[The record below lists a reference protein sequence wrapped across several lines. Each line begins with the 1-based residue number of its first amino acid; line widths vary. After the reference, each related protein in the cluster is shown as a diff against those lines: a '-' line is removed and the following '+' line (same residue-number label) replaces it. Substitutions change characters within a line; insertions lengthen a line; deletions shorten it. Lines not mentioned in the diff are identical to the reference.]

1 MENSVTDSIP
11 APDAGTKSRF
21 NLPGMVVWLAV
32 LSGLALSIV
41 SLFKI
46 CSSCSETANYRVFG
60 LDFGWFGIGYFALM
74 TMAVALRKRS
84 EWFCWFSTLLVFS
97 AAGAEARFIWIQ
109 KYEIGQWCPI
119 CLSLA
124 TAVFFACIGTVW
136 ERFRTISVKGAT
148 MKSKL
153 VYLVLVSLFFV
164 TGLGAALTGV
174 QKEADAAEQDL
185 YLGRTSSPTTVY
197 FVSDWFCPA
206 CRKAEPAIEKMYPEL
221 AKSVR
226 IGFVDFPIHKETT
239 NFTPYN
245 LQFLTFE
252 KKKYISLRKALAD
265 LSLKT
270 KTPSEEEVKSAVA
283 PLGVKLR
290 PMSYSDTLYGMQSNL
305 MVYRGYNVHSTP
317 TVVVANDKTK
327 KNKLLVGDV
336 QINLAAVKAAIAE
349 VEKK

>member
-1 MENSVTDSIP
+1 
-11 APDAGTKSRF
+11 
-21 NLPGMVVWLAV
+21 
-32 LSGLALSIV
+32 
-41 SLFKI
+41 
-46 CSSCSETANYRVFG
+46 
-60 LDFGWFGIGYFALM
+60 
-74 TMAVALRKRS
+74 
-84 EWFCWFSTLLVFS
+84 
-97 AAGAEARFIWIQ
+97 
-109 KYEIGQWCPI
+109 
-119 CLSLA
+119 
-124 TAVFFACIGTVW
+124 
-136 ERFRTISVKGAT
+136 

-153 VYLVLVSLFFV
+153 VYLVLVSLFFFV
-164 TGLGAALTGV
+164 GLGAAITGV
-174 QKEADAAEQDL
+174 KKEAQAAEPNL
-185 YLGRTSSPTTVY
+185 FLGRTSSATTVY

-226 IGFVDFPIHKETT
+226 IGFVDFPIHRETT

-252 KKKYISLRKALAD
+252 KGKYISLRKALAD
-265 LSLKT
+265 LALKT
-270 KTPSEEEVKSAVA
+270 KNPSEADVKAAIA

-305 MVYRGYNVHSTP
+305 MIYRGYNVNSTP

-336 QINLAAVKAAIAE
+336 QINLAAVKAAIAD